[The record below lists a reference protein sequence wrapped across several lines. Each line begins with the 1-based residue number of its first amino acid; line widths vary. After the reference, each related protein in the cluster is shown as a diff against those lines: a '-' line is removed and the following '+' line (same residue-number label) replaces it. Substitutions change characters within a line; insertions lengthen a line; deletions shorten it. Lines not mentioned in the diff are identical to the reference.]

1 MPHKDLD
8 HRPVKSTNP
17 SGYQQSKTPDKPAIQ
32 GKNDRSRANAV
43 SYFLRS
49 RHALT
54 AAHSR
59 LEKGLM
65 IAGADPSRALDR
77 ALIYKALKTSST

>member
-1 MPHKDLD
+1 
-8 HRPVKSTNP
+8 VKSTNP

-49 RHALT
+49 LHALK
-54 AAHSR
+54 AAHSK
-59 LEKGLM
+59 LKKGLM
-65 IAGADPSRALDR
+65 IAGIGPSRALGR
-77 ALIYKALKTSST
+77 ARIYKALKSSST